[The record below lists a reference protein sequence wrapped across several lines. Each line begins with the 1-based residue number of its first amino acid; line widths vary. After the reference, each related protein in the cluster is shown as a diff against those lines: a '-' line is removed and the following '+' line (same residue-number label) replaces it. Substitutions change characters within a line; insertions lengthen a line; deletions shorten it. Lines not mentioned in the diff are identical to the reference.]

1 MLAIVLQLLSLS
13 LARDLLPK
21 TVDWRT
27 EGVVSPV
34 KNQLAYNN
42 SWAFAGTGALE
53 GAMKITTGV
62 LYSLSEQQLI
72 DCIPANL
79 TLSNEDNTIEQ
90 AFKYVRDNGLCM
102 EADYNYTGKPSKCN
116 NSCKS
121 VVNITNYASLN
132 TGDVLTTE
140 RIMQYVLNLQPIAVS
155 IDSNCLRSYVSG
167 VIADTTC
174 YQNLNYNALI
184 VGYNTELHVGY
195 WIVKADFGSDWGEA
209 GYFRVAMFYNIMGI
223 AENPILPIAR
233 IP

>member
-102 EADYNYTGKPSKCN
+102 QITTIQASHL
-116 NSCKS
+116 SAIIL
-121 VVNITNYASLN
+121 VNL
-132 TGDVLTTE
+132 
-140 RIMQYVLNLQPIAVS
+140 
-155 IDSNCLRSYVSG
+155 
-167 VIADTTC
+167 
-174 YQNLNYNALI
+174 
-184 VGYNTELHVGY
+184 
-195 WIVKADFGSDWGEA
+195 
-209 GYFRVAMFYNIMGI
+209 
-223 AENPILPIAR
+223 
-233 IP
+233 